1 MALENPTE
9 VDAVGTERAS
19 GVVVL
24 TLIDGWDWTDE
35 SAHLI
40 ALQTKLNA
48 YFGFVESGQLE
59 ESYPEAQGRPRRLE
73 IIAKHPIPPSAQRL
87 FDQAAIISLDGL
99 SMEVVARNHQS

>member
-1 MALENPTE
+1 MALENTTE
-9 VDAVGTERAS
+9 VDAVGTDSAS

-24 TLIDGWDWTDE
+24 TLFDSWDWTDS

-40 ALQTKLNA
+40 ALQAKLNA

-73 IIAKHPIPPSAQRL
+73 IIAKHPIPPEAQRL
-87 FDQAAIISLDGL
+87 VDQAAIISLDGL
-99 SMEVVARNHQS
+99 SMEVVARHQR

>member
-1 MALENPTE
+1 MALENPTQ

-24 TLIDGWDWTDE
+24 TLFDGWDWTDA
-35 SAHLI
+35 SSHLT
-40 ALQTKLNA
+40 ALQAKLNA
-48 YFGFVESGQLE
+48 YFEFVESGQLE

-73 IIAKHPIPPSAQRL
+73 IIVKHPIPPDAQRL

-99 SMEVVARNHQS
+99 GMEVVARHQQG